1 MPSARELLEQA
12 DALMRRNRAR
22 AVDTEIPELTEIVA
36 EVAPG
41 PGATLIA
48 FEDVPELVDA
58 VEEIEIVSIVELP
71 DDVDEVSGWLPH
83 DSGALSDVGREPD
96 SIVAGLPAASAP
108 GSDAGSARSLLSI
121 VGQPGVAIDR
131 MPAVEQAPPAI
142 EPLPPAA
149 EITPPAIE
157 VTPPAI
163 EPLPPAIKVTPP
175 AIEVTPPSIEVAPPA
190 IEVMPPSIE
199 VTPPEPAIVAE
210 TRPASQVPIAD
221 DWARWEAL
229 ADEIR
234 MQVLQRIDIFTDT
247 RLRKQLSAQLQPI
260 VDRASVQMVET
271 INEEVGKLLRAYIA
285 EAIEREIDKWRG
297 TGG

>member
-12 DALMRRNRAR
+12 DALMRRNRDR
-22 AVDTEIPELTEIVA
+22 AFDAGIPELTEVVA
-36 EVAPG
+36 ADAPG

-48 FEDVPELVDA
+48 LADVPELADA
-58 VEEIEIVSIVELP
+58 VEDIEFASMAELP
-71 DDVDEVSGWLPH
+71 DDIDELSGGLPR
-83 DSGALSDVGREPD
+83 DPGDWGETGSGPASV
-96 SIVAGLPAASAP
+96 IAGLPLTKAH
-108 GSDAGSARSLLSI
+108 GSEAGSAQSLWSSARR
-121 VGQPGVAIDR
+121 PEVATDR
-131 MPAVEQAPPAI
+131 TLAVEQASPVV

-149 EITPPAIE
+149 ES
-157 VTPPAI
+157 V
-163 EPLPPAIKVTPP
+163 
-175 AIEVTPPSIEVAPPA
+175 
-190 IEVMPPSIE
+190 
-199 VTPPEPAIVAE
+199 PPEPAIAAQ
-210 TRPASQVPIAD
+210 TRPALRAPIAD

-229 ADEIR
+229 AEEIR

-297 TGG
+297 AGE